1 MKIEFSLKRTRPVN
15 RAQSLIAKGY
25 CNPFLLKLA
34 TPAESDLVRDL
45 KASLAAGVKPAKP
58 SAAAPVFRPRHEHGA
73 PSGSTGTPTAPPGR
87 ASTRYDAEGIGRG
100 PDPRVLH
107 GGGAKVG

>member
-1 MKIEFSLKRTRPVN
+1 MPFLSASQRSLL
-15 RAQSLIAKGY
+15 RAVAGLGY

-45 KASLAAGVKPAKP
+45 QAKLAAGVKPPTP
-58 SAAAPVFRPRHEHGA
+58 SAAAPVLRPRHEHGA
-73 PSGSTGTPTAPPGR
+73 PSASTGTPTAPPGR

-100 PDPRVLH
+100 LEPRAQYA
-107 GGGAKVG
+107 GGYRVTR

>member
-1 MKIEFSLKRTRPVN
+1 
-15 RAQSLIAKGY
+15 
-25 CNPFLLKLA
+25 LA

-45 KASLAAGVKPAKP
+45 KAKLAAGVKPPTP
-58 SAAAPVFRPRHEHGA
+58 SAAAPVLRPRHEHGA
-73 PSGSTGTPTAPPGR
+73 PSASTGTPTAPPGR